1 MAGDFLSQDE
11 VDALLKGVTGEADEP
26 EEGESEGAG
35 IRAYNLGTQERIV
48 RGRMPTL
55 ELVNERFARYLRI
68 GMFNYMHRNAE
79 ISVGPIRVQKYSEFI
94 RNLVVPT
101 NLNLVAAKPLRGT
114 SLFVF
119 DPNLVFLVVD
129 NMFGGDGRFHTRV
142 EGRDFTAT
150 EQRII
155 QGLLGVVFAEYSK
168 SWKPVHDITF
178 EYIRSE
184 MNSQFANIATPSE
197 IVVSTTF
204 TLEFGGATADMH
216 ICFPYSMLEPIR
228 DLLYSTMQSDQL
240 STDKRWIGT
249 LRKQLQSAEVEVVAQ
264 LGSGKISLREILK
277 LKVGDVIPLN
287 IPSKIEAQ
295 VDHVPLM
302 ECTYGQQNGTAME
315 DEGQISEDDWA
326 AAMSEQAVAEATPQP
341 AAQPADI
348 FPSFG
353 GTGTGGGM
361 MNELDMILDI
371 PVQITVELGRTKIT
385 IKNLLQLAHGS
396 VVELEAMAG
405 EPMDVLVNGTLIAQG
420 EVVVVND
427 KFGIRLTDI
436 ITPSERMRKIN
447 R

>member
-1 MAGDFLSQDE
+1 MAGEFLSQDE
-11 VDALLKGVTGEADEP
+11 VDALLKGVTGESDEQ
-26 EEGESEGAG
+26 EESSSNEDG

-68 GMFNYMHRNAE
+68 GLFNYMHRNAE

-114 SLFVF
+114 ALFVF

-155 QGLLGVVFAEYSK
+155 QGMLGVVFTEYSK
-168 SWKPVHDITF
+168 SWKPVHEITF

-197 IVVSTTF
+197 IVVSTSF

-249 LRKQLQSAEVEVVAQ
+249 LRRQLQGAEVEIVAQ
-264 LGSGKISLREILK
+264 LGYGQVSLREILH
-277 LKVGDVIPLN
+277 LKPGDVIPIT
-287 IPSKIEAQ
+287 IPPRVEAV
-295 VDHVPLM
+295 VDNVPLM
-302 ECTYGQQNGTAME
+302 ECTYGQQNGQYALRIE
-315 DEGQISEDDWA
+315 KFLA
-326 AAMSEQAVAEATPQP
+326 ATPEGNP
-341 AAQPADI
+341 AP
-348 FPSFG
+348 G
-353 GTGTGGGM
+353 
-361 MNELDMILDI
+361 
-371 PVQITVELGRTKIT
+371 LGEK
-385 IKNLLQLAHGS
+385 H
-396 VVELEAMAG
+396 V
-405 EPMDVLVNGTLIAQG
+405 
-420 EVVVVND
+420 
-427 KFGIRLTDI
+427 
-436 ITPSERMRKIN
+436 
-447 R
+447 